1 MVDDLHDQGSAWIH
15 AMPMQPSDSQF
26 MFEPALDASDEFQ
39 AAPFVAMH
47 GWYRQ
52 ATAGLRN
59 AVEAMANGAAFAV
72 RDDSVRYAGWRT
84 GNFEPKFGNAIEL
97 LAADW
102 RLAALDNRLGSPG
115 LFGRKPDRVVQE
127 TYNKLCRYAHSRAGY
142 TNADIWQSN
151 GPVFIGS
158 AFTQFWTDFCDAVA
172 LCYVLLKIGWPRLVR
187 PSVARPLFGWASER
201 WSGIGEAIEVEF
213 FPKT

>member
-1 MVDDLHDQGSAWIH
+1 MDDLHDQGSAWIN

-39 AAPFVAMH
+39 AAPFLAVH

-72 RDDSVRYAGWRT
+72 RDDSARYADWRAGT
-84 GNFEPKFGNAIEL
+84 SEPKFGNAIDL
-97 LAADW
+97 LAADS

-115 LFGRKPDRVVQE
+115 LFGRKPDGVVQE

-172 LCYVLLKIGWPRLVR
+172 LSYVLLRIGWPRLAL
-187 PSVARPLFGWASER
+187 PSVARPLFGWASQR
-201 WSGIGEAIEVEF
+201 SSGIGEAVEVEF